1 MSIYQEEGIEEF
13 GMYPIF
19 KDFIPKEDLADFG
32 KMNKLRLSILGSDCM
47 YTKFNALRFVLIF
60 QKWKGVQKIAIPYFT
75 DYIPGHCYCMCLH
88 LFMSSKD
95 GLRPWEESCNV
106 ALLFYQG
113 LLSVKTKYGIKQCF
127 KLFRNFWH
135 TT

>member
-60 QKWKGVQKIAIPYFT
+60 QNSKVKGRAKNSHPLLY
-75 DYIPGHCYCMCLH
+75 
-88 LFMSSKD
+88 
-95 GLRPWEESCNV
+95 GLYPWS
-106 ALLFYQG
+106 LLLYVSP
-113 LLSVKTKYGIKQCF
+113 LVYVI
-127 KLFRNFWH
+127 
-135 TT
+135 